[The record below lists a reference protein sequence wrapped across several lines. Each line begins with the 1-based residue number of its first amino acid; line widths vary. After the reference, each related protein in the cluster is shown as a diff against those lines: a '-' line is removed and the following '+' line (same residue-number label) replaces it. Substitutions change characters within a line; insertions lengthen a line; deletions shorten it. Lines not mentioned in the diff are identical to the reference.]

1 MESTINSLN
10 INYPTAPIHSSMSS
24 ERRKFT
30 TAQKMDIL
38 RQANE
43 QGVTKV
49 LKELRISYSVF
60 SRWKQK
66 LVNTQIEN
74 NNSLLQH
81 ELKELIE
88 ENNRLKKIIANQAL
102 DLDIKNEQMQ
112 KLEALR
118 LKK

>member
-1 MESTINSLN
+1 M
-10 INYPTAPIHSSMSS
+10 PS

-30 TAQKMDIL
+30 TVQKLEIL

-43 QGVTKV
+43 QGITKV
-49 LKELRISYSVF
+49 LKELHISYSVF
-60 SRWKQK
+60 SRWKQQ
-66 LVNTQIEN
+66 LVNSQIEN
-74 NNSLLQH
+74 SNSLLQH

-118 LKK
+118 SRKL